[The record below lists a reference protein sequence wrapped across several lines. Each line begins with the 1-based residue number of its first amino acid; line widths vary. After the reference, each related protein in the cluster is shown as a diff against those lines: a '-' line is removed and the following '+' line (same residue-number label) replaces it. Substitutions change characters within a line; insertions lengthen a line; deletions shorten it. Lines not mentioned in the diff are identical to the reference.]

1 MSTPQPP
8 AAAGPH
14 DGERRKSLGKYVK
27 RMSSVFKRE
36 KSGRGVSTLSSVPSE
51 PTTSAV
57 EQQPSGVETETAI
70 TDAAATQAVAQAPAP
85 AESTRQ
91 EEEEPTPTESRPK
104 SSVAA

>member
-8 AAAGPH
+8 STAGPH

-51 PTTSAV
+51 PITSAV
-57 EQQPSGVETETAI
+57 EQQQSGVETNTTI
-70 TDAAATQAVAQAPAP
+70 TDAAATQAIAQEPAQ

-91 EEEEPTPTESRPK
+91 EEPTPTGSKTK